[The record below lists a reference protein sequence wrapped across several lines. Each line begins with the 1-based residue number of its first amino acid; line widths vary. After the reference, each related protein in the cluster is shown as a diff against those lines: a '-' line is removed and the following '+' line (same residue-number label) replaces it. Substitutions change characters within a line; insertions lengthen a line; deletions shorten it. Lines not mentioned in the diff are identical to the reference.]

1 MARVSKTV
9 RIHGIVVPKE
19 LENRILKNRL
29 YRSITRDIEEGERT
43 IRNTPRKEHGLA
55 FSFLDAM
62 LAPSGSPGEGTTMK
76 TDRQHNEKLDDLIKS
91 VEKLKLSRV
100 DLIEEIL
107 EDEKE
112 KQRIINASKV
122 TIDQTVIQ
130 GDYVDDRDTTYIDD
144 RDTTIQDSVV
154 SRSNVGSGGSS
165 KMQELKDLTEMKEKG
180 LIDDDDYEKMKREII
195 G

>member
-1 MARVSKTV
+1 MAQSSKTV

-43 IRNTPRKEHGLA
+43 IRNTPRTEHGAA
-55 FSFLDAM
+55 FGFLDIM
-62 LAPSGSPGEGTTMK
+62 LAGGKNLQEGA
-76 TDRQHNEKLDDLIKS
+76 DHNEKLDDLIKS

-122 TIDQTVIQ
+122 NIDQTVIQ
-130 GDYVDDRDTTYIDD
+130 GDYVDDRDTTYVDD
-144 RDTTIQDSVV
+144 RDTIIQDSVV
-154 SRSNVGSGGSS
+154 SKSNIGASGDD
-165 KMQELKDLTEMKEKG
+165 KFAKLDRLAEMKEKG
-180 LIDDDDYEKMKREII
+180 LIDDDEFKLMKNDIL
-195 G
+195 GK

>member
-1 MARVSKTV
+1 MAQSSKTV

-43 IRNTPRKEHGLA
+43 IQNTPRKEHGLA

-107 EDEKE
+107 EDYAYTQNDFAYEKE
-112 KQRIINASKV
+112 DKEE
-122 TIDQTVIQ
+122 
-130 GDYVDDRDTTYIDD
+130 DT
-144 RDTTIQDSVV
+144 
-154 SRSNVGSGGSS
+154 
-165 KMQELKDLTEMKEKG
+165 KK
-180 LIDDDDYEKMKREII
+180 LILPK
-195 G
+195 